1 MKITKK
7 ILTKLIEVAVSDE
20 IKTDMDLNT
29 AAELLDNIDKQMKG
43 SVMKK
48 IQKPKK
54 LHKIPSKLYTIAV
67 RTTPFI
73 FMIGLICF
81 ISFNRTSELPEKK
94 QIAKV
99 YGYSEQEIIQEDQSE
114 WLMSEQLSEYELGMN
129 TVEYF
134 EDMMPRVDDEE
145 IQSRVDDIK
154 DELVQVI
161 TLRDGVEEIEIIIV
175 ESDEV
180 GAWALPGGFV
190 ILTDSF
196 YRMCKTDDELASILG
211 HEIAHIVQGHV
222 NNPMEGKLQAQYTD
236 AIHNLGLEVGLAFTD
251 EYAAVSAEGMV
262 NMVTKQKELDA
273 DKHGILYT
281 TLAGYD
287 VNASLDIIDKAVEEG
302 EGTHHPSKEVRMKKL
317 NERIGEFISSTDYF
331 HAGVQYFREGNL
343 DYATKAFRS
352 FLQVFPSREVHNNLG
367 VIWYLKAHRTL
378 PMGKIS
384 TAKTIQIDTE
394 TLADNIV
401 LRGSSGERTFKR
413 YLYKAEKR
421 FKGAIERDD
430 EYAAGYFN
438 LSCVY
443 DDLGEYALS
452 KIYLEKA
459 NQYGYSDFDCQNTL
473 ASILIHEGK
482 LDEAEQILNGISDVP
497 ESFFNL
503 GVVALKRNDM
513 KKAKEFFNEYE
524 NRAEDFRVIY
534 IEYARTFD
542 NYN

>member
-1 MKITKK
+1 MRITKK
-7 ILTKLIEVAVSDE
+7 TLTKLIEIAVSNE
-20 IKTDMDLNT
+20 IQTDMGLNT
-29 AAELLDNIDKQMKG
+29 AAELLDNIDKRMKG

-54 LHKIPSKLYTIAV
+54 PRVFPRTLYILAAKA
-67 RTTPFI
+67 TPFI
-73 FMIGLICF
+73 FATGLICF
-81 ISFNRTSELPEKK
+81 LLLSRTPELLEKET
-94 QIAKV
+94 IAKV
-99 YGYSEQEIIQEDQSE
+99 YGYSDQEIGQEEQSE
-114 WLMSEQLSEYELGMN
+114 WLLPEQLSEYELGMN

-134 EDMMPRVDDEE
+134 EDMMPRIESEE

-154 DELVQVI
+154 DKLVQVVS
-161 TLRDGVEEIEIIIV
+161 LRDGVEEIEVTIV

-211 HEIAHIVQGHV
+211 HEIAHIIQGHV
-222 NNPMEGKLQAQYTD
+222 NNPMEGKLQDQYAD

-273 DKHGILYT
+273 DKYGILYT

-302 EGTHHPSKEVRMKKL
+302 EGRHHPSKEVRMEKL
-317 NERIGEFISSTDYF
+317 NERIGEFIRSTDYF
-331 HAGVQYFREGNL
+331 HAGVQYFKEGNL

-367 VIWYLKAHRTL
+367 VIWYLKAHRAL

-413 YLYKAEKR
+413 YLHKAEKR

-452 KIYLEKA
+452 KVYLEKA
-459 NQYGYSDFDCQNTL
+459 KRYGYSVPDCQNTL
-473 ASILIHEGK
+473 ASILIHEGE
-482 LDEAEQILNGISDVP
+482 LDEAEQILNGIPDVP

-503 GVVALKRNDM
+503 GVVSLKRSDR
-513 KKAKEFFNEYE
+513 KRAKEFFNEYE
-524 NRAEDFRVIY
+524 RRAEDSRVVY
-534 IEYARTFD
+534 IEYARNF
-542 NYN
+542 NN